1 MTLVSQQ
8 QEWIELHASALLWTP
23 VAALSVS
30 ASLVYLSTSAS
41 TDNGMS
47 LHVLFVQILER

>member
-8 QEWIELHASALLWTP
+8 QEWIELHSSALLWTR

-47 LHVLFVQILER
+47 LHVFFVQILER